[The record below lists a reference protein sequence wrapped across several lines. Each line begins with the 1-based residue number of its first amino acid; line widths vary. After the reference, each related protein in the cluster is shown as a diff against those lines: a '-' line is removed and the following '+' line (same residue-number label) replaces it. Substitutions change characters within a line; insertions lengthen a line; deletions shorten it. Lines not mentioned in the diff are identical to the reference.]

1 MTQLFYFLSYFYTWP
16 LYVYYKIALN
26 LGNSSA
32 FYFKADLSRRK
43 ENFFELMFFQ
53 KTYRNLFYK
62 RFRPYVAPLKIICS
76 PEHSFSIDG
85 NTTIGEGLFLM
96 HPYRT
101 IVHAKSIGNNVS
113 LFHNITIG
121 ANVGT
126 DKLPIIG
133 DNVTI
138 FTGAVVVGG
147 VKIGDNSIIGA
158 NSVITKDVPANS
170 TVVGNPAYVIRNNG
184 KYCNIK
190 L

>member
-1 MTQLFYFLSYFYTWP
+1 MKRLFYFLSYIYTWP
-16 LYVYYKIALN
+16 LYVYFKVALKFQN
-26 LGNSSA
+26 NQAL
-32 FYFKADLSRRK
+32 YFKSDLSKRK
-43 ENFFELMFFQ
+43 EKFFELMFYQ
-53 KTYRNLFYK
+53 TMYRNLFYK
-62 RFRPYVAPLKIICS
+62 RFKPYAAPLKIICP
-76 PEHSFSIDG
+76 PEDSFSIDG
-85 NTTIGEGLFLM
+85 NVSIGEGLFLM

-133 DNVTI
+133 NNVTI

-147 VKIGDNSIIGA
+147 VIIGDNSIIGA
-158 NSVITKDVPANS
+158 NSVITKDVPANC
-170 TVVGNPAYVIRNNG
+170 TVVGNPAYIIKNNG
-184 KYCNIK
+184 KCCNIK